1 MHGCCF
7 TSDAEQP
14 WQLGAVPQ
22 WCNRTFVC
30 VHCGRHSPGSAS
42 RFWCRPAGVLLHSK
56 LKSENLKRLVLSTF
70 SFFSNGCT
78 KLIRFS
84 FFINVCRETYITS
97 LFVWAPGGP
106 PPEICA
112 AAPHPPLS
120 ARRSCARSG
129 ARRAGWC
136 PESHPCRVRSRPS
149 RTSASGWRPGC
160 APGVARGDAAP
171 RSRSFA

>member
-1 MHGCCF
+1 MFLHGCCF

-22 WCNRTFVC
+22 WCHRTFVC

-70 SFFSNGCT
+70 SFFSNVCT

-106 PPEICA
+106 PPEICT
-112 AAPHPPLS
+112 AAPHPLLS
-120 ARRSCARSG
+120 ARSLWLYALRSG
-129 ARRAGWC
+129 VSRWPLWTPTFLTVVA
-136 PESHPCRVRSRPS
+136 PPSNHVRIQCLLGIQ
-149 RTSASGWRPGC
+149 SAER
-160 APGVARGDAAP
+160 
-171 RSRSFA
+171 